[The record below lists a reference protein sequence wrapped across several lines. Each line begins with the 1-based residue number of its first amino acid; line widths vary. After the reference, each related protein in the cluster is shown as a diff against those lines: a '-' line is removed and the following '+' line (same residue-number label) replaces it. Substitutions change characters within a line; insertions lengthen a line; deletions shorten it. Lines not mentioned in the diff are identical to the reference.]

1 MPEIQPMSDLQLSLL
16 IIGILIVAATYFFN
30 WLQERKYRRK
40 SETAFQ
46 DNLQDV
52 LLEPQGASGAVD
64 GRLEPQLREPATA
77 ERGGVVD
84 KPAADKAVAVLDPEI
99 MFIAEISRTEP
110 FPPDVTKTLLKY
122 LLEFGRRAVCLG
134 YREKSTTWEKLDEAV
149 EVKYTRIKIGLQLAD
164 RSGFVNESQLAL
176 FCDMLQG
183 FAENTRAA
191 AQFPERKT
199 ALSTAAELDKFC
211 ASVDISIGLNVIA
224 QEDQTFQGTKLR
236 ALSEAAGFKLLGDGA
251 FHYLNEQGESLFTL
265 SSHEAVLFTPEQIK
279 NLSIRGVTLLLDVPR
294 VASGM
299 RVFDQ
304 MLTCARQFA
313 ASLNGILV
321 DDNRIPLNESGIEK
335 IRQQLRAVYAAMDQR
350 NISAGSSRA
359 LRLFS

>member
-1 MPEIQPMSDLQLSLL
+1 MSDLQLSLL

-46 DNLQDV
+46 NNLQDV
-52 LLEPQGASGAVD
+52 LLEPRGASGAVD
-64 GRLEPQLREPATA
+64 GRVEPQLREPVIA
-77 ERGGVVD
+77 ERGSAVD
-84 KPAADKAVAVLDPEI
+84 KPADKTAAVLDPEI

-110 FPPDVTKTLLKY
+110 FPPGAIKTLLKY
-122 LLEFGRRAVCLG
+122 LLEFGRRVICLG
-134 YREKSTTWEKLDEAV
+134 YREKSANWEKLDEAV
-149 EVKYTRIKIGLQLAD
+149 EAKYIRIKIGLQLAD

-191 AQFPERKT
+191 AQFPERKA
-199 ALSTAAELDKFC
+199 ALSAAAELDKFC
-211 ASVDISIGLNVIA
+211 AGVDISIGLNVIA
-224 QEDQTFQGTKLR
+224 QESQTIQGTKLR
-236 ALSEAAGFKLLGDGA
+236 ALSEAVGFKLLEDGA

-294 VASGM
+294 VANGI

-313 ASLNGILV
+313 ASLNGVLV
-321 DDNRIPLNESGIEK
+321 DDNRIPLNDSGIER

-359 LRLFS
+359 QRLFS

>member
-1 MPEIQPMSDLQLSLL
+1 MSDLQLSLL

-40 SETAFQ
+40 SETVFKN
-46 DNLQDV
+46 NLQDV
-52 LLEPQGASGAVD
+52 LLDPQSTTGAVD
-64 GRLEPQLREPATA
+64 GRVEPQLREPAVA
-77 ERGGVVD
+77 ERGGSVD
-84 KPAADKAVAVLDPEI
+84 KSAVDKIVAVLDPEI

-110 FPPDVTKTLLKY
+110 FPPDVIKTLLKY
-122 LLEFGRRAVCLG
+122 LLEFGRRVTCLG
-134 YREKSTTWEKLDEAV
+134 YREKGATWEKLAEAA
-149 EVKYTRIKIGLQLAD
+149 EAKYIRIKIGLQLAD

-176 FCDMLQG
+176 FCDMLQSL
-183 FAENTRAA
+183 AENTRAA
-191 AQFPERKT
+191 AQFPERKA
-199 ALSTAAELDKFC
+199 ALSAAAELDKFC
-211 ASVDISIGLNVIA
+211 AGVDISIGLNVIA
-224 QEDQTFQGTKLR
+224 QEGQMFPGTKLR
-236 ALSEAAGFKLLGDGA
+236 TLSEAAGFKLLEDGA

-265 SSHEAVLFTPEQIK
+265 SSHEAVSFTPEQIK

-294 VASGM
+294 VASGI

-304 MLTCARQFA
+304 MLACARQYA
-313 ASLNGILV
+313 ASLNGVLV
-321 DDNRIPLNESGIEK
+321 DDNRIPLNDSGIEK